1 MEQTLFTV
9 EGYDYQFR
17 LAKMNALDVLAFRT
31 QVSFDSMENAR
42 ALFAKVIENI
52 EIQVG
57 QQWFPCKEK
66 DREIYYPAELDT
78 NIDLLNK
85 LVGYFLNDFLKP
97 VFRKSNESKN

>member
-57 QQWFPCKEK
+57 QQWFP
-66 DREIYYPAELDT
+66 
-78 NIDLLNK
+78 
-85 LVGYFLNDFLKP
+85 
-97 VFRKSNESKN
+97 